1 MNEAA
6 VLVPVDLSEARARA
20 KDVREQLRMLETVLS
35 ELAVQTPELPT
46 EAANRIAR
54 ARLNI
59 IRASDEFL
67 CTEASQM
74 PF

>member
-1 MNEAA
+1 MSEAA
-6 VLVPVDLSEARARA
+6 VLIPVDLSEARARA

-35 ELAVQTPELPT
+35 QLTAQTPELPT
-46 EAANRIAR
+46 EASERIAR

-59 IRASDEFL
+59 TRAVNEFL
-67 CTEASQM
+67 CTESTQM